1 VSDGNN
7 STYRKK
13 NFYQAAYL
21 MTTMDVESV
30 LEGREFVFLDETG
43 EVEWAAESFF
53 QDQTV
58 GKFCASLK
66 KLKRLYNLTTYT
78 PYR

>member
-1 VSDGNN
+1 
-7 STYRKK
+7 
-13 NFYQAAYL
+13 
-21 MTTMDVESV
+21 V

-66 KLKRLYNLTTYT
+66 KLKRLYNPTTYT